1 MSMTLRE
8 LREWV
13 PEIAD
18 LAGSTRDA
26 AANHTSSADFYRSLA
41 SASTWEGDGG
51 SAARAAMVAS
61 ATDHS
66 DTVDNL
72 TTAATGMDI
81 AHQQAEA
88 IATTITG
95 ILNDAAASPAV
106 LVDETTNQ
114 VIPPDVSY
122 LDDETAAQVAAKVAD
137 LQARIADVL
146 ADGEQVDAD
155 LASAIGTATGVPAP
169 AQPATSLQDLLLP
182 KAGSPAQPSARSQSD
197 SAPNDLGEALAQVAG
212 QPSDQP
218 ITPPAP
224 PPLDPVKVEQFKAL
238 ARQEMQ
244 RAGVPADQ
252 IEARLDAMV
261 AAAQR
266 PLPRYVPP
274 KPEAMPP
281 PGFGEGF
288 ADRWFETE
296 QGIKELMGQ
305 GGPGAPGVL
314 ESWRELAVSTH
325 DQLTNPFG
333 AAVDEIQ
340 HALNS
345 PSAAYYL
352 GEKAA
357 DGAVATPG
365 LIFGGEGALIARAG
379 ALDGPGIP
387 DDLIDGPAPT
397 SSFDTPTPLHGDSS
411 PFIGDS
417 HSPDAPTP
425 SPSVPHPLPA
435 DSPIFDGYEPT
446 PPGPQFTNPDGGLFY
461 PDDSLPDK
469 PYAIQG
475 TVIDNAQLPAGTAI
489 DRFGYPGGAYLSP
502 DGVPFAERALP
513 PDSATK
519 PYFQYVVADPSKL
532 PPGWRIEESQVAP
545 WFHQPGGGTQYR
557 IIAPGSERPS
567 TQALVDSGFLRE
579 VG

>member
-1 MSMTLRE
+1 MTLRE

-26 AANHTSSADFYRSLA
+26 AANHTASADFYRSLA

-51 SAARAAMVAS
+51 NAARAAMVAS
-61 ATDHS
+61 AANHS
-66 DTVDNL
+66 DTADNL
-72 TTAATGMDI
+72 ITAATGMDS

-155 LASAIGTATGVPAP
+155 LASAIGTATGVPSPAP
-169 AQPATSLQDLLLP
+169 PATSLQDLLLP
-182 KAGSPAQPSARSQSD
+182 KAGSPAQPSTRSQSD
-197 SAPNDLGEALAQVAG
+197 SAPNDLGEALAQIAG

-218 ITPPAP
+218 ITAPAP

-296 QGIKELMGQ
+296 QGIKELIGQ

-314 ESWRELAVSTH
+314 ESWRELAISTH

-333 AAVDEIQ
+333 AAIDEIQ
-340 HALNS
+340 HALKS

-379 ALDGPGIP
+379 ALDGIGPGVP
-387 DDLIDGPAPT
+387 HDLIDGPAPT
-397 SSFDTPTPLHGDSS
+397 SSYDTPTPLHG
-411 PFIGDS
+411 P
-417 HSPDAPTP
+417 SPDVLTP

-435 DSPIFDGYEPT
+435 DSPIFEGYNPT
-446 PPGPQFTNPDGGLFY
+446 PPGPQFTNPDGGLIY
-461 PDDSLPDK
+461 PDDSLPNK

-475 TVIDNAQLPAGTAI
+475 TVIDNAQLPEGTAI

-557 IIAPGSERPS
+557 IIAPDSERPS

>member
-51 SAARAAMVAS
+51 NAARAAMVAS
-61 ATDHS
+61 AADHS
-66 DTVDNL
+66 DTADNL
-72 TTAATGMDI
+72 TTAATGMDN

-95 ILNDAAASPAV
+95 ILNDASASPAV

-169 AQPATSLQDLLLP
+169 TQPAQSLEDLLLP
-182 KAGSPAQPSARSQSD
+182 GAGNPEQPSARGQSD
-197 SAPNDLGEALAQVAG
+197 SAPADLGEALAQLAG

-288 ADRWFETE
+288 ADRWFATE
-296 QGIKELMGQ
+296 QGIKELIGQ

-387 DDLIDGPAPT
+387 HDLIDGPT
-397 SSFDTPTPLHGDSS
+397 SAGALDH
-411 PFIGDS
+411 
-417 HSPDAPTP
+417 P
-425 SPSVPHPLPA
+425 SPLAAPDTTGLPLDPLPA
-435 DSPIFDGYEPT
+435 PATTGPEFNLSNPLDHMTPDLRVLAEQHLTGSGQTVLGPYSPANGGPSYIEVAQANGATYFDIGDAWNAATPVERLAANQHVLDLAISNGDTITLSVPIDQIKVDTFTGAELRYLQAHGYVIVNST
-446 PPGPQFTNPDGGLFY
+446 TLVPPSAGG
-461 PDDSLPDK
+461 
-469 PYAIQG
+469 
-475 TVIDNAQLPAGTAI
+475 
-489 DRFGYPGGAYLSP
+489 
-502 DGVPFAERALP
+502 
-513 PDSATK
+513 
-519 PYFQYVVADPSKL
+519 
-532 PPGWRIEESQVAP
+532 
-545 WFHQPGGGTQYR
+545 
-557 IIAPGSERPS
+557 RP
-567 TQALVDSGFLRE
+567 
-579 VG
+579 

>member
-1 MSMTLRE
+1 MTLRE

-26 AANHTSSADFYRSLA
+26 AANHTASADLYRSLA
-41 SASTWEGDGG
+41 SASTWQGDGG
-51 SAARAAMVAS
+51 NAARAAMAAS
-61 ATDHS
+61 ATDHG
-66 DTVDNL
+66 DTADNL
-72 TTAATGMDI
+72 STAATGMDS

-88 IATTITG
+88 IATTISG

-146 ADGEQVDAD
+146 ADGEQVDAE
-155 LASAIGTATGVPAP
+155 LARAIGTATGVPAP
-169 AQPATSLQDLLLP
+169 AQPATSLEDLLLP
-182 KAGSPAQPSARSQSD
+182 KAGSPEQPSTPGQSEP
-197 SAPNDLGEALAQVAG
+197 APHDLGEALAQLAG
-212 QPSDQP
+212 QPTDQP
-218 ITPPAP
+218 IAPPVP

-288 ADRWFETE
+288 ADRWFATE
-296 QGIKELMGQ
+296 QGVKELIGQ

-314 ESWRELAVSTH
+314 ESWRDLTVSTNE
-325 DQLTNPFG
+325 QLADPFG
-333 AAVDEIQ
+333 AAVDEVQ
-340 HALNS
+340 HALDS

-365 LIFGGEGALIARAG
+365 LIFGGEGALVARAG
-379 ALDGPGIP
+379 ALDGIGPGVP
-387 DDLIDGPAPT
+387 HDLID
-397 SSFDTPTPLHGDSS
+397 TPLPVDTNGHPLPLGIGDSS
-411 PFIGDS
+411 LPYLD
-417 HSPDAPTP
+417 
-425 SPSVPHPLPA
+425 PLPA
-435 DSPIFDGYEPT
+435 MDT
-446 PPGPQFTNPDGGLFY
+446 PGPEFNLSNPLDHMTPDLRVLAEQHLTGTGETVLGPYKPDGGGPSYIEVAQQNGASYFDIGDAWDAATPTQRLAANQHVL
-461 PDDSLPDK
+461 DM
-469 PYAIQG
+469 AIKNGDTITLSTTFGKVGENTFTAAEIRYLESHGYQRTG
-475 TVIDNAQLPAGTAI
+475 TNTMAPPAN
-489 DRFGYPGGAYLSP
+489 GG
-502 DGVPFAERALP
+502 
-513 PDSATK
+513 
-519 PYFQYVVADPSKL
+519 Q
-532 PPGWRIEESQVAP
+532 
-545 WFHQPGGGTQYR
+545 
-557 IIAPGSERPS
+557 
-567 TQALVDSGFLRE
+567 
-579 VG
+579 

>member
-1 MSMTLRE
+1 MTLRE

-26 AANHTSSADFYRSLA
+26 AANHTASADFYRSLA

-51 SAARAAMVAS
+51 NAARAAMVAS
-61 ATDHS
+61 AANHS
-66 DTVDNL
+66 DTADNL
-72 TTAATGMDI
+72 ITAATGMDS

-155 LASAIGTATGVPAP
+155 LASAIGTATGVPSPAP
-169 AQPATSLQDLLLP
+169 PATSLQDLLLP
-182 KAGSPAQPSARSQSD
+182 KAGSPAQPSTRSQSD
-197 SAPNDLGEALAQVAG
+197 SAPNDLGEALAQIAG

-218 ITPPAP
+218 ITAPAP

-296 QGIKELMGQ
+296 QGIKELIGQ
-305 GGPGAPGVL
+305 GGPGARGVL

-333 AAVDEIQ
+333 AAIDEIQ

-379 ALDGPGIP
+379 AHDGPGIP
-387 DDLIDGPAPT
+387 HDLIDGPAPT
-397 SSFDTPTPLHGDSS
+397 SSYDTPTPLHG
-411 PFIGDS
+411 P
-417 HSPDAPTP
+417 SPDVLTP

-435 DSPIFDGYEPT
+435 DSPIFEGYNPT
-446 PPGPQFTNPDGGLFY
+446 PPGPQFTNPDGGLIY
-461 PDDSLPDK
+461 PDDSLPNK

-475 TVIDNAQLPAGTAI
+475 TVIDNAQLPEGTAI

-557 IIAPGSERPS
+557 IIAPDSERPS

>member
-1 MSMTLRE
+1 MTLRE

-26 AANHTSSADFYRSLA
+26 AANHAASADFYRSLA

-51 SAARAAMVAS
+51 NAARAAMVAS
-61 ATDHS
+61 AADHS
-66 DTVDNL
+66 DTADNL
-72 TTAATGMDI
+72 ATAATGMDS
-81 AHQQAEA
+81 ARQQAEA

-95 ILNDAAASPAV
+95 ILNDASASPAV
-106 LVDETTNQ
+106 LVDETANQ

-146 ADGEQVDAD
+146 ADGEQVDDD

-169 AQPATSLQDLLLP
+169 AQPAQSLEDLLLP
-182 KAGSPAQPSARSQSD
+182 GAGDPGQPSARGQSD
-197 SAPNDLGEALAQVAG
+197 SAPDDLGEALAQLAG

-224 PPLDPVKVEQFKAL
+224 PPLDPVKVEQFKAR

-266 PLPRYVPP
+266 PLPRYVPL

-288 ADRWFETE
+288 ADRWFATE
-296 QGIKELMGQ
+296 QGIKELIGQ

-387 DDLIDGPAPT
+387 HDLIDGPAPT
-397 SSFDTPTPLHGDSS
+397 SSFDTPTPLIGDSS
-411 PFIGDS
+411 PFIGDGP
-417 HSPDAPTP
+417 SPDALTP
-425 SPSVPHPLPA
+425 SSSIPPPLPV

-446 PPGPQFTNPDGGLFY
+446 PPGPQFTNPDGVLIY

-469 PYAIQG
+469 PYAISG
-475 TVIDNAQLPAGTAI
+475 TVIDHAELPAGTPM
-489 DRFGYPGGAYLSP
+489 DRFGSPFGAWTSP
-502 DGVPFAERALP
+502 EGTPFPERALP

-519 PYFQYVVADPSKL
+519 PYYQYVVADPTKL
-532 PPGWRIEESQVAP
+532 PPGFRIEQSDVAP
-545 WFHQPGGGTQYR
+545 WFHQPGGGIQYR
-557 IIAPGSERPS
+557 IIGPDGKSARVND
-567 TQALVDSGFLRE
+567 LLNSGYLRE
-579 VG
+579 SQ

>member
-1 MSMTLRE
+1 MTLRE

-26 AANHTSSADFYRSLA
+26 AANHTASADFYRSLA
-41 SASTWEGDGG
+41 SASTWEGEGG
-51 SAARAAMVAS
+51 NAARAAMVAT
-61 ATDHS
+61 AADHS
-66 DTVDNL
+66 DTADNL
-72 TTAATGMDI
+72 ATAATGMDS

-106 LVDETTNQ
+106 LVEETTNQ

-122 LDDETAAQVAAKVAD
+122 LDEETAAQVAAKVAD

-146 ADGEQVDAD
+146 ADGEQVDAE

-169 AQPATSLQDLLLP
+169 AQPAQSLEDLLLP
-182 KAGSPAQPSARSQSD
+182 GARNPEQPPARGQSD
-197 SAPNDLGEALAQVAG
+197 SAPNDLGEALAQLAG

-266 PLPRYVPP
+266 PLPRYIPP

-288 ADRWFETE
+288 ADRWFATE

-387 DDLIDGPAPT
+387 HNLIDGPTPT
-397 SSFDTPTPLHGDSS
+397 SSFDTP
-411 PFIGDS
+411 
-417 HSPDAPTP
+417 
-425 SPSVPHPLPA
+425 
-435 DSPIFDGYEPT
+435 
-446 PPGPQFTNPDGGLFY
+446 
-461 PDDSLPDK
+461 
-469 PYAIQG
+469 
-475 TVIDNAQLPAGTAI
+475 
-489 DRFGYPGGAYLSP
+489 
-502 DGVPFAERALP
+502 
-513 PDSATK
+513 
-519 PYFQYVVADPSKL
+519 
-532 PPGWRIEESQVAP
+532 
-545 WFHQPGGGTQYR
+545 
-557 IIAPGSERPS
+557 
-567 TQALVDSGFLRE
+567 
-579 VG
+579 

>member
-1 MSMTLRE
+1 MTLRD

-26 AANHTSSADFYRSLA
+26 AANHTASADFYRALA

-51 SAARAAMVAS
+51 NAARAAMIAS
-61 ATDHS
+61 AADHS
-66 DTVDNL
+66 DTADNL
-72 TTAATGMDI
+72 GAAATGMDS
-81 AHQQAEA
+81 ARQQAEA
-88 IATTITG
+88 IAITIAS

-114 VIPPDVSY
+114 VIPPDVSF
-122 LDDETAAQVAAKVAD
+122 LDAETAAQVAAKVAD

-155 LASAIGTATGVPAP
+155 LASAIGTATGVSAP
-169 AQPATSLQDLLLP
+169 AQPAKSLEDLLLP
-182 KAGSPAQPSARSQSD
+182 SAGKPQQPSSRGQSEP
-197 SAPNDLGEALAQVAG
+197 APGDLGDALAQLAG
-212 QPSDQP
+212 RPGDQK
-218 ITPPAP
+218 IVPPAP

-244 RAGVPADQ
+244 RAGVSADQ
-252 IEARLDAMV
+252 IETRLDAMV

-288 ADRWFETE
+288 ADRWFANE
-296 QGIKELMGQ
+296 QAIKELIGQ

-314 ESWRELAVSTH
+314 ESWRDLAASTNE
-325 DQLTNPFG
+325 QLADPFG

-340 HALNS
+340 HALDS

-352 GEKAA
+352 GGKAA

-387 DDLIDGPAPT
+387 QDLIDRSAPT
-397 SSFDTPTPLHGDSS
+397 GSFDTPTPLHGDPS
-411 PFIGDS
+411 PFVGDGPS
-417 HSPDAPTP
+417 PDLHSPGP
-425 SPSVPHPLPA
+425 SIPPPLPA
-435 DSPIFDGYEPT
+435 DSPIFAGYDPT
-446 PPGPQFTNPDGGLFY
+446 PPGPQFTNPDGGLIY
-461 PDDSLPDK
+461 PDDSLPEK
-469 PYAIQG
+469 PYAISG
-475 TVIDNAQLPAGTAI
+475 TVIDNAELPAGTPM
-489 DRFGYPGGAYLSP
+489 DRFGSPFGAWTSP
-502 DGVPFAERALP
+502 DGTPFPERALP

-519 PYFQYVVADPSKL
+519 PYYQYVVADPTKL
-532 PPGWRIEESQVAP
+532 PPGFRIEQSGVAP
-545 WFHQPGGGTQYR
+545 WFHQPGGGIQYR
-557 IIAPGSERPS
+557 IIGPDGNSA
-567 TQALVDSGFLRE
+567 QVNDLLNSGYLRE
-579 VG
+579 SQ

>member
-1 MSMTLRE
+1 MSMTLME

-26 AANHTSSADFYRSLA
+26 AANHTASADFYRVLA

-61 ATDHS
+61 AADHS
-66 DTVDNL
+66 DTADTL
-72 TTAATGMDI
+72 GAAAASMDSAHQRAETI
-81 AHQQAEA
+81 AH
-88 IATTITG
+88 TITS

-106 LVDETTNQ
+106 LVDEMTNQ
-114 VIPPDVSY
+114 VIPPDISY
-122 LDDETAAQVAAKVAD
+122 LDDETAAQIAAKVAD

-155 LASAIGTATGVPAP
+155 LAGAIATATGVPAQ
-169 AQPATSLQDLLLP
+169 AQPATSLEDLLLP
-182 KAGSPAQPSARSQSD
+182 KAGSPEQPSTPGQSEP
-197 SAPNDLGEALAQVAG
+197 APTDLGEALAQLSG
-212 QPSDQP
+212 QPGDQP
-218 ITPPAP
+218 TAPPSP

-244 RAGVPADQ
+244 RAGMPADQ
-252 IEARLDAMV
+252 IETRLDAMV

-288 ADRWFETE
+288 ADRWFATE
-296 QGIKELMGQ
+296 QGIKELIGQ
-305 GGPGAPGVL
+305 GGPGSPGVL
-314 ESWRELAVSTH
+314 ESWRDLVVSTNE
-325 DQLTNPFG
+325 QLVDPFG
-333 AAVDEIQ
+333 TAVDEIQ
-340 HALNS
+340 NALDS

-357 DGAVATPG
+357 DGAVAAPG

-379 ALDGPGIP
+379 SLDGPGIP
-387 DDLIDGPAPT
+387 HDLIDGPAPAG
-397 SSFDTPTPLHGDSS
+397 SFDTPTPLHG
-411 PFIGDS
+411 P
-417 HSPDAPTP
+417 SPDTLTP
-425 SPSVPHPLPA
+425 SPPAPHPLPA
-435 DSPIFDGYEPT
+435 DSPIFEGYDPT

-475 TVIDNAQLPAGTAI
+475 TVIDNAQLPEGTAI

-557 IIAPGSERPS
+557 VIAPDSERPS

>member
-1 MSMTLRE
+1 MTLRE

-18 LAGSTRDA
+18 LAGSTHDA
-26 AANHTSSADFYRSLA
+26 AANHTASADFYRSLA

-51 SAARAAMVAS
+51 NAARAAMVAS
-61 ATDHS
+61 AADHS
-66 DTVDNL
+66 DTADNL
-72 TTAATGMDI
+72 ITAATGMDS

-122 LDDETAAQVAAKVAD
+122 LDDDTAAQVAAKVAD

-155 LASAIGTATGVPAP
+155 LASAIGTATGVPSPAP
-169 AQPATSLQDLLLP
+169 PATSLQDLLLP
-182 KAGSPAQPSARSQSD
+182 KAGSPAQPSTRSQSD
-197 SAPNDLGEALAQVAG
+197 SAPNDLGEALAQIAG

-218 ITPPAP
+218 ITAPAP

-296 QGIKELMGQ
+296 QGIKELIGQ
-305 GGPGAPGVL
+305 GGPGARGVL

-333 AAVDEIQ
+333 AAIDEIQ

-379 ALDGPGIP
+379 AHDGPGIP
-387 DDLIDGPAPT
+387 HDLIDGPAPT
-397 SSFDTPTPLHGDSS
+397 SSYDTPTPLHG
-411 PFIGDS
+411 P
-417 HSPDAPTP
+417 SPDVLTP

-435 DSPIFDGYEPT
+435 DSPIFEGYNPT
-446 PPGPQFTNPDGGLFY
+446 PPGPQFTNPDGGLIY
-461 PDDSLPDK
+461 PDDSLPNK

-475 TVIDNAQLPAGTAI
+475 TVIDNAQLPEGTAI

-557 IIAPGSERPS
+557 IIAPDSERPS

>member
-26 AANHTSSADFYRSLA
+26 AANHTASADFYRSLA

-51 SAARAAMVAS
+51 NAARAAMVAS
-61 ATDHS
+61 AADHS
-66 DTVDNL
+66 DTADDL

-169 AQPATSLQDLLLP
+169 AQPAQSLEDLLLP
-182 KAGSPAQPSARSQSD
+182 GAGNPEHPPARGQSD
-197 SAPNDLGEALAQVAG
+197 SAPDDLGEALAQLAG
-212 QPSDQP
+212 QPSDRP
-218 ITPPAP
+218 IAPPAP

-288 ADRWFETE
+288 ADRWFATE
-296 QGIKELMGQ
+296 QGIKELIGQ

-379 ALDGPGIP
+379 ALDGIGPGVP
-387 DDLIDGPAPT
+387 HDLID
-397 SSFDTPTPLHGDSS
+397 TPLPVDTNG
-411 PFIGDS
+411 
-417 HSPDAPTP
+417 
-425 SPSVPHPLPA
+425 HPLPLGLN
-435 DSPIFDGYEPT
+435 DS
-446 PPGPQFTNPDGGLFY
+446 
-461 PDDSLPDK
+461 SLPSLD
-469 PYAIQG
+469 P
-475 TVIDNAQLPAGTAI
+475 LPAIDGPRPEFNLSNPLDHMTPDLRVLAEQHLTGT
-489 DRFGYPGGAYLSP
+489 GETVLGPY
-502 DGVPFAERALP
+502 
-513 PDSATK
+513 K
-519 PYFQYVVADPSKL
+519 P
-532 PPGWRIEESQVAP
+532 E
-545 WFHQPGGGTQYR
+545 GGGPSYIEVAQQNGASYFDIGDAWDAATPTQRLAANQHVLDMAIRNGDTITLSTTFGKVGENTFTAAEIRYLESHGYQR
-557 IIAPGSERPS
+557 TGTNTMAPPANGG
-567 TQALVDSGFLRE
+567 Q
-579 VG
+579 